1 MKKVMSIRTTTYED
15 GDFLIDIVET
25 DKAWEAWLYRKDYGV
40 KDLMFGMLKKDYSE
54 DRFLNFVIV
63 NLEWHEEF
71 YDKDHAE

>member
-1 MKKVMSIRTTTYED
+1 MKRIDSLKTTTYED

-25 DKAWEAWLYRKDYGV
+25 ADVYEAWLYRKDYGV

>member
-1 MKKVMSIRTTTYED
+1 MRKAKDITITTFCD

-40 KDLMFGMLKKDYSE
+40 KDLMFGMSKKDYSE
-54 DRFLNFVIV
+54 DRFLDFVMV

-71 YDKDHAE
+71 YDKEHSE